1 MDPAPDPAEEQ
12 RIAEGKAKAKMW
24 QTRMM
29 CMGLAREIC
38 TGVSQKA
45 VVKTWMNK
53 LMEGLCLEVQTR
65 KGWSGMSDNLALQ
78 VRILEMIE
86 KQGKRL
92 AELESQRKL
101 LERSAKK
108 NKIEEYWRGKRL
120 DIRLDG

>member
-1 MDPAPDPAEEQ
+1 M
-12 RIAEGKAKAKMW
+12 
-24 QTRMM
+24 
-29 CMGLAREIC
+29 
-38 TGVSQKA
+38 
-45 VVKTWMNK
+45 VKTWMNK

-65 KGWSGMSDNLALQ
+65 KGWSGMSDNSALQ

-108 NKIEEYWRGKRL
+108 NKIEEYWRGK
-120 DIRLDG
+120 